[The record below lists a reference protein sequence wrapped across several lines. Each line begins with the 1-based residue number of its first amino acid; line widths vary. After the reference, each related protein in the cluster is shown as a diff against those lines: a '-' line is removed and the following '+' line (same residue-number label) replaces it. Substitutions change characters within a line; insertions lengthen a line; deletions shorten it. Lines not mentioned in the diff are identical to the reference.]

1 MKIDTTLEAAWH
13 PAVNFE
19 ERREGMKPTILLLHY
34 TGVNTVQHALTCLC
48 TPEYKVS
55 CHYLI
60 DEEGRIIQMVQEEL
74 RAWHAGQ
81 AYWAGETDINSASIG
96 IEIHNPGHSEG
107 YPDFTEAQMQSV
119 EVLSRDIIERHHIAP
134 HRVLGHSDV
143 APQRKRDP
151 GEKFD
156 WARLAHAGIG
166 HWVEPA
172 VIEGDVGLWLGDAGE
187 AVLRLQRE
195 LANYGYSVDETG
207 TFDETTEFAVIAF
220 QRHFRPALVNGRAD
234 RSTMDTLHRLIE
246 KLSKQI
252 SIAE

>member
-19 ERREGMKPTILLLHY
+19 ERRGGMKPSILLLHY
-34 TGVNTVQHALTCLC
+34 TGVSTVQHALTCLC

-60 DEEGRIIQMVQEEL
+60 DDEGRIIQMVQEEL
-74 RAWHAGQ
+74 RAWHAGL

-96 IEIHNPGHSEG
+96 IEIQNPGHSEG
-107 YPDFTEAQMQSV
+107 YPDFTEAQMQAV
-119 EVLSRDIIERHHIAP
+119 EVLSHDIIARHNIAS

-143 APQRKRDP
+143 APLRKRDP

-156 WARLAHAGIG
+156 WARLARAGIG

-172 VIEGDVGLWLGDAGE
+172 TVKGDMGLGLGDTGAQ
-187 AVLRLQRE
+187 VLQLQHE
-195 LANYGYSVDETG
+195 LAAYGYSIDETG
-207 TFDETTEFAVIAF
+207 IFDEMTEFAVIAF

-234 RSTMDTLHRLIE
+234 CSTVDTLRRLAVGVVSD
-246 KLSKQI
+246 KHC
-252 SIAE
+252 